1 MNKKNVVYTCI
12 LTHTTEKFS
21 FEKEGNPSICNNMD
35 ETGGHYAKV
44 NKVEKKTKQVLTYV
58 EPKMKKGKPTK
69 TEQNGG
75 RCVRR
80 VGGERNEWMLVKG
93 YKLLFIK

>member
-44 NKVEKKTKQVLTYV
+44 NKVEKKTK
-58 EPKMKKGKPTK
+58 
-69 TEQNGG
+69 
-75 RCVRR
+75 
-80 VGGERNEWMLVKG
+80 
-93 YKLLFIK
+93 